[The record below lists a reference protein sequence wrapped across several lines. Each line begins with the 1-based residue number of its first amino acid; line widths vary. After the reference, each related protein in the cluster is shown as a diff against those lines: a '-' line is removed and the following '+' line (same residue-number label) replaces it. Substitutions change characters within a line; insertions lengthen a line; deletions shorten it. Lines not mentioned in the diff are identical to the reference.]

1 MPHKLLLADDSV
13 TIQRVIELTFAEEDI
28 QVIAVSDGKQA
39 IQRVQQDP
47 PDIILA
53 DVGMPER
60 DGYEVAMFV
69 KQTPELQH
77 IPVLLLTGAFEPID
91 EARARGGV
99 RRRARQTLRTAACD
113 QQGQG
118 SDPRA
123 TFSSP
128 HPAPQPPLAAWE
140 SPATPASARTSAPGA
155 APAGSIEDY
164 FDRLDA
170 AFSSL
175 DTSAILGGSGA
186 RRRGGTREDCTGGCP
201 QVCIWRPWRSACG
214 LGPRPGE
221 GCLGGE
227 DHHAVARPWLDAGA
241 PRRSASCAARTTV
254 SCPCRDRR
262 ASAGSGAGR

>member
-39 IQRVQQDP
+39 IHRVQQDP

-123 TFSSP
+123 TFSATRRRSRRG
-128 HPAPQPPLAAWE
+128 PPGNLRRHQHLRE
-140 SPATPASARTSAPGA
+140 PRRPVRHRRVPSRITSTGSTRRFHRSTPARSWEAQ
-155 APAGSIEDY
+155 
-164 FDRLDA
+164 
-170 AFSSL
+170 
-175 DTSAILGGSGA
+175 A
-186 RRRGGTREDCTGGCP
+186 RRRGNPRTAPAMPASLHLATLAIRLRTGTRT
-201 QVCIWRPWRSACG
+201 W
-214 LGPRPGE
+214 E

-227 DHHAVARPWLDAGA
+227 DHHAAARPWLDAGA
-241 PRRSASCAARTTV
+241 PRRSAGCAARTTV

-262 ASAGSGAGR
+262 AAGSGAGR